1 MLQAYLNFLQDIT
14 GLDQLKCI
22 LLTGFCML
30 IYFWI
35 LMDYIGSIAGS
46 DELTSG
52 KTE

>member
-1 MLQAYLNFLQDIT
+1 MLQAYLDFLQDIT

-35 LMDYIGSIAGS
+35 LMDYIGSVAGL
-46 DELTSG
+46 DEPTGG